1 MNRKTLKFKNLLN
14 LMSQLKSETQSQA
27 KARHVFAAGV
37 YDEQTFWFREHHN
50 HGATV
55 EMTARRV
62 YFEVFRFSESDDS
75 VFECQFAVRYV
86 LDSSG
91 NADRI
96 ARYIDV
102 ALTWMNESEH
112 WG

>member
-1 MNRKTLKFKNLLN
+1 MNRETLKFKHLLN
-14 LMSQLKSETQSQA
+14 LMSKVKSETQSQA
-27 KARHVFAAGV
+27 KARPVFAAGV

-50 HGATV
+50 HGTTV
-55 EMTARRV
+55 EMTERRV
-62 YFEVFRFSESDDS
+62 YFEAFRFSESDDS
-75 VFECQFAVRYV
+75 VFECQFAVQHV
-86 LDSSG
+86 LDSPG
-91 NADRI
+91 KADRI